1 MPPQSYKLTRYY
13 FSKDKRAAEHFDED
27 YGRPKT
33 DKDGKKVKMK
43 DLFQRGLSTGAR
55 G

>member
-1 MPPQSYKLTRYY
+1 MPKQSFKLSRYY
-13 FSKDKRAAEHFDED
+13 FAKDEKAAEHFDEQ

-33 DKDGKKVKMK
+33 DKDGKGVKMK
-43 DLFQRGLSTGAR
+43 DLFKRATTTGAR